1 MTEEVKYQLRIEDT
15 MIIIAGCIY
24 KTLYKRNNNWNV
36 TNSIIRVW
44 AKEFVDIFDWND
56 DEKILMEAIIK
67 FLEDKIEKYID

>member
-1 MTEEVKYQLRIEDT
+1 MTEDVKYQLRIEDT

-24 KTLYKRNNNWNV
+24 ETLYKRNNNWKV

-56 DEKILMEAIIK
+56 DEKILVEGIIN
-67 FLEDKIEKYID
+67 FLEDKKEKYIN

>member
-24 KTLYKRNNNWNV
+24 ETLYKRNNNWKV
-36 TNSIIRVW
+36 TNSIIKKW

-56 DEKILMEAIIK
+56 DEKILIEGVIE
-67 FLEDKIEKYID
+67 FLKDKREKYID

>member
-24 KTLYKRNNNWNV
+24 KTLYKRNNNWKV

-67 FLEDKIEKYID
+67 FLEDKREKYID

>member
-24 KTLYKRNNNWNV
+24 ETLYKRNNNWKV

-44 AKEFVDIFDWND
+44 AKEFADIFDWDD
-56 DEKILMEAIIK
+56 DEKILMEEINK
-67 FLEDKIEKYID
+67 FLEDKREKYID

>member
-24 KTLYKRNNNWNV
+24 ETLYKRNNNWKV
-36 TNSIIRVW
+36 TNSIIKKW

-56 DEKILMEAIIK
+56 DEKILMEGIIK
-67 FLEDKIEKYID
+67 FLEDKREKYID

>member
-15 MIIIAGCIY
+15 MIIIAGAMYQIIY
-24 KTLYKRNNNWNV
+24 QHNNNWKV

-67 FLEDKIEKYID
+67 FLEDKREKYID

>member
-24 KTLYKRNNNWNV
+24 ETLYKRNNNWKV
-36 TNSIIRVW
+36 TNSIIKKW

-56 DEKILMEAIIK
+56 DEKILMEEINK
-67 FLEDKIEKYID
+67 FLEDKKEKYIN